1 MKGYLSIGEFA
12 GLRHVNPKSLRYYE
26 RIGAL
31 VPAYTDPD
39 TGYRY
44 YAPEQVIEMD
54 MILMCLELGIPLREA
69 TRYRKSDGTLDI
81 RRLLQEGQQKVQE
94 KLSYL
99 QNSLRQM
106 EDALR
111 RVETAEQVGNREGT
125 YRRTLPQR
133 MILREPFVCDG
144 GKLSFK
150 QASARIFQKGQSM
163 GLLPVFTFPIGL
175 MATRTGET
183 FVTDIFLEVLPQ
195 PEKNS
200 SLDVLPGGVYLC
212 GQRSG
217 QALENP
223 GQMIESYF
231 AQHAEAQQLIITN
244 LSSANFAPNDTVLE
258 LQQPCKT

>member
-31 VPAYTDPD
+31 VPAFTDPD

-150 QASARIFQKGQSM
+150 QASARIF
-163 GLLPVFTFPIGL
+163 
-175 MATRTGET
+175 
-183 FVTDIFLEVLPQ
+183 
-195 PEKNS
+195 
-200 SLDVLPGGVYLC
+200 
-212 GQRSG
+212 
-217 QALENP
+217 
-223 GQMIESYF
+223 
-231 AQHAEAQQLIITN
+231 
-244 LSSANFAPNDTVLE
+244 
-258 LQQPCKT
+258 

>member
-1 MKGYLSIGEFA
+1 MQGYLSIGEFA

-26 RIGAL
+26 RIGVL

-81 RRLLQEGQQKVQE
+81 RRLLQEGQQKLQE
-94 KLSYL
+94 KLRYL

-125 YRRTLPQR
+125 YRRTLAQR
-133 MILREPFVCDG
+133 MILREPFACDG
-144 GKLSFK
+144 GKLGFK
-150 QASARIFQKGQSM
+150 QASARIFQKGQSL
-163 GLLPVFTFPIGL
+163 GLLPALLILPRFLGVEGALWAGPVGD
-175 MATRTGET
+175 ACA
-183 FVTDIFLEVLPQ
+183 FVLALIL
-195 PEKNS
+195 
-200 SLDVLPGGVYLC
+200 GG
-212 GQRSG
+212 
-217 QALENP
+217 
-223 GQMIESYF
+223 
-231 AQHAEAQQLIITN
+231 
-244 LSSANFAPNDTVLE
+244 LE
-258 LQQPCKT
+258 LRNPAHRQV